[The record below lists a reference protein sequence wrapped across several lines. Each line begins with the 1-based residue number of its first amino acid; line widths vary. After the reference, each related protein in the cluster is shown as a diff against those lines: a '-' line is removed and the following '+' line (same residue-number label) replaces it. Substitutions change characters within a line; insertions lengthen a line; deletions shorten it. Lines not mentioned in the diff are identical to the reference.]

1 VHEVHKFNE
10 TETNTQECWVII
22 KGRVLAKLYDIDT
35 SLLASI
41 ELSQGDAVITLR
53 GGHNYLSL
61 EDGTIAYEVKSGP
74 YNPITDKRRF

>member
-1 VHEVHKFNE
+1 
-10 TETNTQECWVII
+10 
-22 KGRVLAKLYDIDT
+22 
-35 SLLASI
+35 
-41 ELSQGDAVITLR
+41 LSQGDAVITLR